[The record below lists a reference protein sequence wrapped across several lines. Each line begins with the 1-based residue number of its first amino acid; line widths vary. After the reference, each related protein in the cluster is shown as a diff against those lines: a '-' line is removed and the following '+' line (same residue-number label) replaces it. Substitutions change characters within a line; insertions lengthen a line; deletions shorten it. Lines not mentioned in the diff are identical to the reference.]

1 MDEVEK
7 KELAATIAAAIA
19 SATSAASAGSADT
32 ARAVA
37 FTKLEGRI
45 IALESDVEEL
55 TKYKKENEA
64 VISWARTFMDNYKK
78 VMMVVV
84 TSGVLTTIGL
94 LFQLYYMVNKGK

>member
-1 MDEVEK
+1 VDDQEK
-7 KELAATIAAAIA
+7 KDMAAAIAAAIA
-19 SATSAASAGSADT
+19 SANAGSADT

-37 FTKLEGRI
+37 FTEMKGKIERLQEEVADLEKHR
-45 IALESDVEEL
+45 
-55 TKYKKENEA
+55 KENDA
-64 VISWARTFMDNYKK
+64 VLLWARSFMDNYKK

>member
-7 KELAATIAAAIA
+7 KELAAAIAAGLQ
-19 SATSAASAGSADT
+19 AANAGSADT

-37 FTKLEGRI
+37 FTEMKGKIERLQE
-45 IALESDVEEL
+45 EVEDL
-55 TKYKKENEA
+55 NKYKKENDA
-64 VISWARTFMDNYKK
+64 VIMWARSFMDNYKR

-84 TSGVLTTIGL
+84 TSGVLTTIAL